1 MRRRFAGR
9 RFPNKQRSA
18 CTFGEPLNEP
28 ILTHPAAAASFTVL
42 DVRVDAV
49 QIPDVVSIMREWIDR
64 RDACRFI
71 AVTGM
76 HGVTEAQHDAQFKS
90 ILNAANLLVPDGYP
104 LLWLGRRRG
113 LLHLKR
119 RVYGPELMAV
129 FCEQTA
135 AQGYRHFFYGGAP
148 GVAED
153 LARRFASLYPGL
165 VVAGTYCPPFRT
177 LTPEEDHEAIAA
189 IEQSRADVVWVGL
202 GTPKQESWMFHHRA
216 LLRVPVLIGVGAA
229 FDLHTQR
236 TAQAP
241 RFMREHG
248 FEWLFRLLCEPRRL
262 WKRYL
267 VYGSEFVLRVTAESL
282 TSKNAR
288 LADAQPPIGG
298 NRRDK

>member
-1 MRRRFAGR
+1 M
-9 RFPNKQRSA
+9 KQRSVH
-18 CTFGEPLNEP
+18 FGELLNEP
-28 ILTHPAAAASFTVL
+28 ILTHPAAASFTVL

-49 QIPDVVSIMREWIDR
+49 QIPDVVSIMREWIAR

-76 HGVTEAQHDAQFKS
+76 HGVTEAQHDPEFKS

-113 LLHLKR
+113 LLHLQR
-119 RVYGPELMAV
+119 RVYGPELMAI

-153 LARRFASLYPGL
+153 LAGRFASMYPGL
-165 VVAGTYCPPFRT
+165 VVAGTYCPPFRL
-177 LTPEEDHEAIAA
+177 LTPAEDREGVAA

-202 GTPKQESWMFHHRA
+202 GTPKQERWMFGHRA
-216 LLRVPVLIGVGAA
+216 LLRVPVLVGVGAA

-241 RFMREHG
+241 VCMREHG

-262 WKRYL
+262 WRRYL
-267 VYGSEFVLRVTAESL
+267 VYGSEFVLLVTEESL
-282 TSKNAR
+282 SRKEAR
-288 LADAQPPIGG
+288 LAGEQGSISD
-298 NRRDK
+298 NRRDE